1 MSFVVAIYGPA
12 GSGKGTI
19 TKLVGE
25 KTGLINI
32 DTGAMFRCVTL
43 AMLRQN
49 IKLDEEDKI
58 KQLLEN
64 IEIDL
69 LEEHGNQKVM
79 LNGEDVTKEIR
90 EKNVNDFVS
99 PVSTIKIVRNKLL
112 DLQRKVAEEK
122 KVIME
127 GRDIGTTVFPNADV
141 KIYLDASCEER
152 AKRRLLQNQEKGI
165 QTSYE
170 DALENVKA
178 RDKMDSERE
187 IAPLRRAEDA
197 IYIDSTNMSI
207 EEVVE
212 KITRLI
218 K

>member
-1 MSFVVAIYGPA
+1 MSFVVAIDGPA

-112 DLQRKVAEEK
+112 DLQRKVAEGK

-212 KITRLI
+212 KIIRLI

>member
-1 MSFVVAIYGPA
+1 MSFVVAIDGPA